1 MPAAAAAVAEVVE
14 GAVAE
19 AGGGEGG
26 ALRVRCV
33 GRLLVKGDHEGDAEM
48 CEEVG
53 VEGGAEVAMVS
64 LVGKVSCSRSMHNV
78 VVWCREEQDLAG
90 DEGVDLAI
98 ELPGSS
104 KMVSRPKFDFA
115 QHGSILQT
123 WNNG

>member
-1 MPAAAAAVAEVVE
+1 MPPAVATAAEVVE

-26 ALRVRCV
+26 ALRVGGV

-64 LVGKVSCSRSMHNV
+64 LVGEVGCSRSMHHV
-78 VVWCREEQDLAG
+78 VVWSSKEQDLAG

-98 ELPGSS
+98 
-104 KMVSRPKFDFA
+104 
-115 QHGSILQT
+115 
-123 WNNG
+123 

>member
-1 MPAAAAAVAEVVE
+1 MPPAVATAAEVVE

-53 VEGGAEVAMVS
+53 VEGGAEVAAAV
-64 LVGKVSCSRSMHNV
+64 LVGKVSF
-78 VVWCREEQDLAG
+78 
-90 DEGVDLAI
+90 
-98 ELPGSS
+98 SS
-104 KMVSRPKFDFA
+104 S
-115 QHGSILQT
+115 T
-123 WNNG
+123 Y